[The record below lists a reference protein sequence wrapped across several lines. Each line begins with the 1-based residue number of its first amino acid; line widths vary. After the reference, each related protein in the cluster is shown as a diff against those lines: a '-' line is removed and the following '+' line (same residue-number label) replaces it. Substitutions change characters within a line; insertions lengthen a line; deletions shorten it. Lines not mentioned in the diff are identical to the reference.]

1 VDKLSTIL
9 AVVPQGGADGVLVD
23 KVCRLVRDSG
33 ARVELFLAAPSDYFA
48 IAARYAAS
56 HCNAPMSFTLY
67 DAAIPLADAV
77 LARAAEIDA
86 DLVVAPRMQLHL
98 DHCPI
103 PLLLVGKG
111 AWAKEPR
118 LAAAI
123 DVAEQDSE
131 SLARGIL
138 HVAGFLTHRL
148 TAHLD
153 ILYSEREDDDQP
165 LRLERAV
172 KLARL
177 VREHHVG
184 GERLQVFDGPP
195 ERTLP
200 PLIAA
205 RHYDV
210 LVLGNVLRHRA
221 LLSQLHSIAK
231 RLTGTTDG
239 DVLLV
244 NPTPDGMAMRVPVS
258 TRQQLA
264 YQA

>member
-1 VDKLSTIL
+1 MEKLSSIL
-9 AVVPQGGADGVLVD
+9 AVVPEGGADGVLVD

-33 ARVELFLAAPSDYFA
+33 ARVELFLTAPSDYFA
-48 IAARYAAS
+48 IVARYAAA
-56 HCNAPMSFTLY
+56 HCNAPMAYTMY
-67 DAAIPLADAV
+67 DMVTPLADAV

-86 DLVVAPRMQLHL
+86 DLVVAPRMQFQL

-103 PLLLVGKG
+103 PLLLLGKG

-118 LAAAI
+118 LAAAV
-123 DVAEQDSE
+123 DVAERDSE
-131 SLARGIL
+131 TLARGIL
-138 HVAGFLTHRL
+138 HVAGFLTQRL

-153 ILYSEREDDDQP
+153 ILYSEREEGDHP
-165 LRLERAV
+165 LRMERAV

-177 VREHHVG
+177 VREYHVG

-210 LVLGNVLRHRA
+210 LVLGNVLRHRV
-221 LLSQLHSIAK
+221 LLSQLHSISK
-231 RLTGTTDG
+231 RLMGSTEG

-244 NPTPDGMAMRVPVS
+244 NPTPDGMAMRVPMS
-258 TRQQLA
+258 RRQQLA